1 MNEYVCFRGYFYVW
15 NRSQFN
21 IVWLN
26 LKHNLKLMGPIIYCV
41 LIINYKKILLTCFF
55 IEFTTQNPE
64 PPRCFFQGTTS
75 PLFAII
81 NFDPPALSTFTIF
94 CSSVHR
100 VFFHSCH
107 SFFFFFRSNIA
118 LSNNF
123 HKSIIYY
130 FFLSNNLH

>member
-1 MNEYVCFRGYFYVW
+1 LVKLETQFKTHGTYNLLCFDHKLWKKYYLHVFLLSLQLHQQLLISKIPVVFCT
-15 NRSQFN
+15 SQ
-21 IVWLN
+21 I
-26 LKHNLKLMGPIIYCV
+26 
-41 LIINYKKILLTCFF
+41 TF
-55 IEFTTQNPE
+55 IWF
-64 PPRCFFQGTTS
+64 FFQGTTS

-107 SFFFFFRSNIA
+107 FFFFSRSNIA